1 MLSYNNLS
9 TEEYMSIDVK
19 WSAPQFKGKSKHIVS
34 RQLQILMWRFRAF
47 LMRVRVC
54 FSDVNGPKG
63 GVDKRCIVSAK
74 LRSPGEITIISE
86 GMDYLEAFQTSLARL
101 IRSVQR
107 ELKKQREKP
116 IRINRRVKFAELKK

>member
-1 MLSYNNLS
+1 
-9 TEEYMSIDVK
+9 MSIEIR
-19 WSAPQFKGKSKHIVS
+19 WSAPQFNEKSKHIVS
-34 RQLQILMWRFRAF
+34 RRLQTLMWRFRAF

-74 LRSPGEITIISE
+74 LRSPGKITIISE

-107 ELKKQREKP
+107 ELKKQRDMP
-116 IRINRRVKFAELKK
+116 IRNNRKVKFAELEK